1 MQKYKS
7 LSGLFM
13 KEDLKKLPGHL
24 AIIIDGNG
32 RWAKLRGLTRMMG
45 HDAGFKNLKKIT
57 RECFY
62 DYDIPIV
69 SIYAFSTENWNRPEK
84 EVNHLMNI
92 FRKYLDGSFLKDYPD
107 VSFNLMGDPNGLPK
121 DIADK
126 ALDLMEKTKGRK
138 YILNIGINYSGQDEL
153 VIAVNKIISEGIA
166 KVGREEISNHLFTAG
181 QPPVDLMIRTSGEL
195 RLSNFML
202 WQLAYAEF
210 YFPKCH
216 WPAFDSNE
224 LYNALFEYQS
234 RDRRFGAIKE

>member
-1 MQKYKS
+1 MTN
-7 LSGLFM
+7 
-13 KEDLKKLPGHL
+13 DLKKLPGHM

-32 RWAKLRGLTRMMG
+32 RWAKLQGKTRMKG
-45 HDAGFKNLKKIT
+45 HDAGFQNLKKIT

-62 DYDIPIV
+62 DYGVPIV

-92 FRKYLDGSFLKDYPD
+92 FRKYLNKNFKKDYPD
-107 VSFNLMGDPNGLPK
+107 VRFNLMGDPNGLPK
-121 DIADK
+121 DVAEK
-126 ALDLMEKTKGRK
+126 ALKLMDETKDNYK

-153 VIAVNKIISEGIA
+153 VIAVNNIIHEGIK
-166 KVGREEISNHLFTAG
+166 KVDRAVIADHLFTAG

-216 WPAFDSNE
+216 WPAFDSSE
-224 LYNALFEYQS
+224 LYKALFEFQS